1 MKLCCVSGIV
11 CDAGLVIKRVRL
23 VMERARLVMNVLC
36 TWPSG
41 GIRV

>member
-11 CDAGLVIKRVRL
+11 CDARLVIKRVRL

-36 TWPSG
+36 TWPS
-41 GIRV
+41 VWWY